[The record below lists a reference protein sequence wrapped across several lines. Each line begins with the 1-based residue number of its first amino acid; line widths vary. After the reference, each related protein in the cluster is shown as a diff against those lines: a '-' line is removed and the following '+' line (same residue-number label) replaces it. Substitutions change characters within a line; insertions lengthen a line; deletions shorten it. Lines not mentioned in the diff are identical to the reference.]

1 MKFLCLIICIFVVAC
16 SGNEKKETETP
27 ITEKSGEITIVSGER
42 SNKDNVSPFIS
53 YTVTGEYIVRYSPD
67 GEETPL
73 TKEIGAHVVVR
84 NNPYESI
91 HKSLMMKRLS
101 KEFIIKCS
109 ACHDDYGNGVI
120 GPSLLD
126 KSGDQVY
133 DMIIKY
139 RTDKEE
145 NVLMKVL
152 VSKMTNDEI
161 RFIADDIAAFNEE
174 IRKEKVK

>member
-1 MKFLCLIICIFVVAC
+1 MKFLCLIICVFAAAC
-16 SGNEKKETETP
+16 SGSEQKGAEAP
-27 ITEKSGEITIVSGER
+27 LPEKSGEITVVSGGG

-53 YTVTGEYIVRYSPD
+53 YTVTGEYAVRYAPD

-101 KEFIIKCS
+101 KEFIVKCS

-126 KSGDQVY
+126 KSGEQVY

-139 RTDKEE
+139 RTDREE

-152 VSKMTNDEI
+152 VSKMTDEEI

-174 IRKEKVK
+174 IRKEKAR